1 MNFRTDLKDEF
12 EMSSVP
18 SKTFLTYRF
27 NIFFVNGLIVYKVHL
42 YYLAFCDIWP
52 ICVLWIIYQ
61 NLYMNIYIYIYI
73 YILGW
78 SAVDQ
83 SLLGKHQQGAFRRI
97 WKTFSTVP
105 INQRRLVCMITWH
118 CKSIHYPDKFLQ
130 RVVFSLKI

>member
-1 MNFRTDLKDEF
+1 
-12 EMSSVP
+12 MSLRCHL
-18 SKTFLTYRF
+18 FLPKPFWHT
-27 NIFFVNGLIVYKVHL
+27 GLISFLSMGWLCTK
-42 YYLAFCDIWP
+42 C
-52 ICVLWIIYQ
+52 IYTILHSVISDQ
-61 NLYMNIYIYIYI
+61 YVCCGSFIKTYTWTYIYIYIYI

-97 WKTFSTVP
+97 WKTFSTVR
-105 INQRRLVCMITWH
+105 INQRRLLSMITWH